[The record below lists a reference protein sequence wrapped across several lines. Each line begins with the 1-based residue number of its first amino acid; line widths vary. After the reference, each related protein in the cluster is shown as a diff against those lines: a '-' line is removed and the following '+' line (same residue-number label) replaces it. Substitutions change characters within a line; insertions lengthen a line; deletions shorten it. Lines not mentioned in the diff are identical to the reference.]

1 MRSDEQVYPI
11 EKSTDIENV
20 WSLSAF
26 QIGLLLRAAD
36 PEAMYGAAR
45 DYLST
50 AENLDAM
57 ADEIRR
63 GATDL
68 ADTWRGDA
76 AHESQHQLRRY
87 YASARSLAT
96 ACRASA
102 AAMNNAAMALE
113 AAQVH
118 AKYLH
123 PDFNP
128 ADYPS
133 TDPTSIESRNYQK
146 LLNDLNSAYR
156 DACSLAPTQIAVS
169 LPARESVDDI
179 SPNWKSRDDR
189 MPGAGTGTVSDA
201 GEAGGGNST
210 NSHPLRLPPMIP
222 TNLPRRGLDTGN
234 GTDDGSRDPIEVPP
248 VWSPQV
254 GAGRTDWSGSPYDIG
269 GVLAGGGGAGGLE
282 SGLEGGGRRVIGE
295 GYLPGSGAGA
305 GGGPGG
311 VSDDRPRVGA
321 STGTGNQGGIYSP
334 GLGQREEER
343 DRKRRYYLKEEREVW
358 GEQEA
363 SPAVFYGDYYR
374 PPKPTHDDD
383 DDDDDDF

>member
-156 DACSLAPTQIAVS
+156 DACTLAPNQIAVN
-169 LPARESVDDI
+169 LPGQRDRVVRKASSEWEDLLGSGASFGVNADPGDDGGREDLR
-179 SPNWKSRDDR
+179 PLL
-189 MPGAGTGTVSDA
+189 MPPLIPANAAGHSKGP
-201 GEAGGGNST
+201 GGGGGGSQD
-210 NSHPLRLPPMIP
+210 HKVPPMWP
-222 TNLPRRGLDTGN
+222 PLDPDELDGCTGAE
-234 GTDDGSRDPIEVPP
+234 SR
-248 VWSPQV
+248 
-254 GAGRTDWSGSPYDIG
+254 SPYDTG
-269 GVLAGGGGAGGLE
+269 SALAGGGGASGIGSGLGGLDR
-282 SGLEGGGRRVIGE
+282 SRPRSIPLLGDNPALGT
-295 GYLPGSGAGA
+295 GA
-305 GGGPGG
+305 GGMPGG
-311 VSDDRPRVGA
+311 RPGVGGVAGA
-321 STGTGNQGGIYSP
+321 SGSQGVYP
-334 GLGQREEER
+334 PGQRQRDEER
-343 DRKRRYYLKEEREVW
+343 DRERRYYLKEERGVW
-358 GEQEA
+358 GEQNA
-363 SPAVFYGDYYR
+363 APAVLYGEYR
-374 PPKPTHDDD
+374 PPKHDDE
-383 DDDDDDF
+383 DDDDF